1 MNSYKENETAAIV
14 RLFETGSLL
23 AFPTDTVYGL
33 GTMYGDLDRLQ
44 RLKTAKHRPETKAVP
59 FMTDSLEKLEA
70 IAEVSDSAKVLAD
83 SLLPGALTLVLKR
96 QPAVEEAYTNGL
108 ETIAVRIPDA
118 PWLLEVMRQLPFP
131 LLVTSANQSG
141 EPAALTAQEAQAALP
156 TIDAVVDG
164 IGPGGTASTIV
175 DCTVSPVKILRQGP
189 IPEAEIRS
197 LLAQA
202 GLE

>member
-14 RLFETGSLL
+14 RLFASGGLL

-33 GTMYGDLDRLQ
+33 GTMYGDLNRLQ

-59 FMTDSLEKLEA
+59 FMTDSLEKLET

-96 QPAVEEAYTNGL
+96 KPAVDEAYTNGL
-108 ETIAVRIPDA
+108 KTIAVRIPDT
-118 PWLLEVMRQLPFP
+118 PWLLDVMRQLPYP

-156 TIDAVVDG
+156 AIDAVVDG

-189 IPEAEIRS
+189 IPDTEIRS
-197 LLAQA
+197 LLTQA